1 MLYLVC
7 YDVVEDYRRNKI
19 SQVLA
24 GYGLRVQWSVF
35 ECELTQDQC
44 RMLQGK
50 LEVYLNPEQDQVR
63 FYPLSAQNHRKAL
76 ILGVQP
82 QLQVDDT
89 SFIV

>member
-1 MLYLVC
+1 
-7 YDVVEDYRRNKI
+7 
-19 SQVLA
+19 
-24 GYGLRVQWSVF
+24 
-35 ECELTQDQC
+35 
-44 RMLQGK
+44 MLQGK
-50 LEVYLNPEQDQVR
+50 LEAYLNPEQDQVR